1 MASGVED
8 VRSSEIGEEAEL
20 INRRQ
25 QESGLER
32 KTVTQGDHTQKTLQ
46 SKAHMNVTA
55 ITE

>member
-1 MASGVED
+1 MAPGVED